1 MRLVFLGP
9 PGAGK
14 GTQAGLVARK
24 LGIPQIST
32 GDILRDAVARGTDL
46 GRQARG
52 FMESGGLVPDEVMLG
67 LVEDRLGHSD
77 CAKGFV
83 LDGYPRTLAQATAL
97 DKMLERGSKTIDGVV
112 FIDLGDE
119 VVVGRLAHRRVC
131 PQCKALYNLGANP
144 PAKEGL
150 CDRCGVALATRADD
164 GETTIRTRLRVYRNE
179 TLPLVEYYGAKGILK
194 KIDGE
199 GKVED
204 VFAAIMEEISE
215 VRQN

>member
-1 MRLVFLGP
+1 MSATF
-9 PGAGK
+9 
-14 GTQAGLVARK
+14 
-24 LGIPQIST
+24 
-32 GDILRDAVARGTDL
+32 AV
-46 GRQARG
+46 
-52 FMESGGLVPDEVMLG
+52 
-67 LVEDRLGHSD
+67 
-77 CAKGFV
+77 
-83 LDGYPRTLAQATAL
+83 
-97 DKMLERGSKTIDGVV
+97 GVW
-112 FIDLGDE
+112 
-119 VVVGRLAHRRVC
+119 AW
-131 PQCKALYNLGANP
+131 
-144 PAKEGL
+144 GL